1 MANNAYSEKFIDD
14 SKAAPTNVAH
24 GAGDGVFHET
34 KGSSHDIE
42 EGAHRQAK
50 LSRGLQGRHMQMIA
64 IGGSIGAGLFV
75 GSGSALQSGG
85 PASLV
90 IGFIIIG
97 AMLLCTV
104 QALGELAVL
113 YPVNGAFYVYGVR
126 FIDPAWGFAMGWQYA
141 IGWLV
146 TLPFEI
152 TAAGITID
160 YWHHYNI
167 GIWIAVFLSTL
178 IIVQFFGVKGYGEV
192 EFVLGIIKIVAVL
205 GFIIFGI
212 IVDCGG
218 VPSDDRGYIGF
229 RYWND
234 SAHGN
239 KAFRNGFKGF
249 CSVFVTAAFAFGG
262 TELVGLAAAEAA
274 NPRKSLPK
282 ATKQVFWR
290 IAGFYVVS
298 LLIMGLIVPNSSP
311 DLLNSS
317 GANTKAS
324 PFVLAI
330 KYAGVKGLPSV
341 FNAVITISVMSV
353 ANSCTYGSTR
363 TMQALAQGGMAPKF
377 LAWIDKKGRP
387 VWPVI
392 IQMAFGLLAFI
403 NEAATGATVFN
414 WLLALTGLSSF
425 FVWGSICYSHI
436 RFRAGWKAAGRSLD
450 DLPFKSQLG
459 VYGSWFGVFL
469 VVVCLVATFYVDL
482 FPLGGDPDPE
492 TFFEGY
498 IALPIA
504 LALFVFWKLWT
515 RDWSFMVKV
524 RDMDLDSGR
533 REFEDIPGDDEPE
546 RKMSVGR
553 RLSRAIF

>member
-1 MANNAYSEKFIDD
+1 MADILYLEKKSEA
-14 SKAAPTNVAH
+14 SKVAPTNVAH
-24 GAGDGVFHET
+24 DVEDGVIHAT
-34 KGSSHDIE
+34 KDDNHDVE
-42 EGAHRQAK
+42 EGIHRQAK

-90 IGFIIIG
+90 LGFVIIG

-141 IGWLV
+141 IGWLI

-167 GIWIAVFLSTL
+167 GIWIAVFLATL

-192 EFVLGIIKIVAVL
+192 EFVLGVIKILAVL

-218 VPSDDRGYIGF
+218 IPGDDRGYIGF
-229 RYWND
+229 RYWD
-234 SAHGN
+234 DAEHGN

-249 CSVFVTAAFAFGG
+249 CSVFVTAAFAYGG

-298 LLIMGLIVPNSSP
+298 LLIMGIIVPNSSP

-363 TMQALAQGGMAPKF
+363 TMQALAQGGMGPQF

-387 VWPVI
+387 VWPIV

-459 VYGSWFGVFL
+459 VYGSWVGVSL
-469 VVVCLVATFYVDL
+469 VVLCLAATFYVSL

-492 TFFEGY
+492 TFFESY
-498 IALPIA
+498 IAAPIVM
-504 LALFVFWKLWT
+504 ALFAFWKLWT
-515 RDWSFMVKV
+515 RDTSFMVKI
-524 RDMDLDSGR
+524 RDMDLDTGR
-533 REFEDIPGDDEPE
+533 REFQDIPEDEEPE